1 MLPVL
6 YRFAIVFLSIA
17 SCSSVHA
24 QSALH
29 TEDRII
35 PATRLSD
42 LDTQGNWVFDAGG
55 QQLTVPNTTVVRF
68 GAWSGSLQKSA
79 VWLTDGSWL
88 AGRLEFISADEI
100 KVHSEWFQPLKVNL
114 REVRGIVL
122 VAPASI
128 NAWNRLQFQLNAVAG
143 SRDTLWLRGNR
154 QISGVLRISVDEFD
168 QMPRY
173 VLDNAGQVL
182 NVEAADVLAM
192 AFSPTLLGAI
202 PDQATQSVLAMN
214 DGSRL
219 NVRNVIAEPKNVRIE
234 LASGAVLQS
243 LDARSEFCVGITSIS
258 NQPDRTK
265 FLAELEVASYKH
277 VSQSQLNWPLGKNR
291 DLLGRPLMI
300 ANEDSPQGI
309 VDRGL
314 ATHSS
319 SQVAFRIDGSKQK
332 FLAEVNLASPPDG
345 ADQRLGSAVCQV
357 LVARGGKLQTVESFT
372 LDRTANRTKL
382 LEIDLDTAQLLVL
395 VTEQGDFAQYGDHV
409 LWLDARIAQTN

>member
-1 MLPVL
+1 M
-6 YRFAIVFLSIA
+6 S
-17 SCSSVHA
+17 
-24 QSALH
+24 
-29 TEDRII
+29 
-35 PATRLSD
+35 
-42 LDTQGNWVFDAGG
+42 
-55 QQLTVPNTTVVRF
+55 
-68 GAWSGSLQKSA
+68 
-79 VWLTDGSWL
+79 
-88 AGRLEFISADEI
+88 
-100 KVHSEWFQPLKVNL
+100 L
-114 REVRGIVL
+114 REVRGVVF

-128 NAWNRLQFQLNAVAG
+128 NAWNRLQSQLNAVAG

-182 NVEAADVLAM
+182 NVEASDVLAM

-219 NVRNVIAEPKNVRIE
+219 NVRKIIAEPKHVRIE
-234 LASGAVLQS
+234 LASGAMLQS
-243 LDARSEFCVGITSIS
+243 LDGRSEFCLGITSIS

-291 DLLGRPLMI
+291 DLLGRPLMV
-300 ANEDSPQGI
+300 ANDDSPEGI

-319 SQVAFRIDGSKQK
+319 SQVAFRIDGSNQK
-332 FLAEVNLASPPDG
+332 FLAEVVLASPPDG
-345 ADQRLGSAVCQV
+345 ADQQLGSAVCQV

-372 LDRTANRTKL
+372 LDRSANRTKL
-382 LEIDLDTAQLLVL
+382 LDIDLSTAQLLVL

-409 LWLDARIAQTN
+409 LWLDARIAPTK